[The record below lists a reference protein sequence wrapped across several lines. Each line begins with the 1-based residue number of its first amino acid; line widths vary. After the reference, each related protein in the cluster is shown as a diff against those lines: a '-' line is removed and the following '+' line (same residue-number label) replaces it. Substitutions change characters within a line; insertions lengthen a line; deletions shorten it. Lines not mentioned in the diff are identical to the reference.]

1 MLNGVPTC
9 FPNGV
14 TNAQPGSFGAGVPF
28 PYPAQYYSWFS
39 DFDNFN
45 ALTTGSADW
54 VLTGTNVAVANAQVS
69 DAENGVLSFATAAA
83 DADGIFAQWHGG
95 NATTDVAETFKFT
108 AGKEL
113 WCSARFALS
122 DVTDEAFLIGLA
134 VADTTPIDAVDG
146 VFFRKADLSTT
157 LQLVSTITGPTSVS
171 ANLLTMVAATF
182 YEVGYHYNGIDTV
195 RAFLRGSDGTWNSV
209 GSVNVSA
216 LPTTELA
223 VTMALLNGSA
233 GAKTASIDYLFIA
246 KER

>member
-1 MLNGVPTC
+1 MLPGAPTQFTGGVG
-9 FPNGV
+9 NSL
-14 TNAQPGSFGAGVPF
+14 PGSFGALVPF
-28 PYPAQYYSWFS
+28 PYPAQYYSWFT
-39 DFDNFN
+39 DFDRFN

-54 VLTGTNVAVANAQVS
+54 VLTGTNVAVANAQIT
-69 DAENGVLSFATAAA
+69 DAENGILSFATAAV

-113 WCSARFALS
+113 WCSARFSLS

-157 LQLVSTITGPTSVS
+157 LQLVSTITGPTVVS
-171 ANLLTMVAATF
+171 ANLLTMAASTF
-182 YEVGYHYNGIDTV
+182 YEIGYHYNGIDAV
-195 RAFLRGSDGTWNSV
+195 RAYLRSNGTWESV
-209 GSVNVSA
+209 GSVGVSA

-233 GAKTASIDYLFIA
+233 GAKTALIDYLFVA